1 MWNRDIPLTDDDGK
15 PPGKNEYGTHPF
27 FMYKNTPQSWIG
39 VYTNLAAAQDW
50 YIKNDKTTGKVNVT
64 MIGAGGLGDIYFIVD
79 NTPGGVAAS
88 YLDLVG
94 RPVLIPQWALGWH
107 QCRWGYNSTNALRY
121 VNGNFS
127 KFNLPL
133 DV

>member
-1 MWNRDIPLTDDDGK
+1 M
-15 PPGKNEYGTHPF
+15 
-27 FMYKNTPQSWIG
+27 
-39 VYTNLAAAQDW
+39 AAAQDW